1 MGVRRG
7 RPTTINIHI
16 IWYDYTRITDI
27 VILSSVKKHPAHGGN
42 VKKPDPEVAEILKR
56 SPEQLADYFKTV
68 AHPARVKILST
79 LLEGERGLGELVE
92 GVGLSKNAVVNHL
105 AILTESRLVER
116 VSRGEYRLTVDGRDV
131 ITSAAMVY
139 MESAVR
145 ERRQREMVNRAYTE
159 GWRRATLSV
168 KTVSKPAAYER
179 SWFSYQ
185 GSVTGVLKSRGVDV
199 DLVDVLAVSG
209 YGWVT
214 NAMRRRLCP
223 SAPSAFH
230 WDVWQMI
237 YEATTDLGYVVEPFV
252 IRDGFVLDEDRR
264 PTPESVVNAK
274 KQFDAVRKEVDAD
287 RPAVLWGL
295 VIPEYGIVNGIRGED
310 YLVSTY
316 RSLTG
321 QPDDPVHYTGLT
333 APGGLIALRFTEPV
347 EKDPAAVAA
356 DALRRGYRLATGDVP
371 KVPEYAMGLEAYD
384 VLAAN
389 LTAEPHDEN
398 SYHGYNYTIACLQE
412 SKGAVAGYLRRID
425 HVLEPDLSGVAEQY
439 DKAYGLT
446 RECHEMFPYA
456 FRGEL
461 DRAKCERSAEL
472 LAEAKKAETE
482 ALGELGRALDRL

>member
-1 MGVRRG
+1 MKK
-7 RPTTINIHI
+7 
-16 IWYDYTRITDI
+16 TDT
-27 VILSSVKKHPAHGGN
+27 
-42 VKKPDPEVAEILKR
+42 EISELLRR
-56 SPEQLADYFKTV
+56 SPEQLADYYKTV
-68 AHPARVKILST
+68 AHSARVKILSM

-92 GVGLSKNAVVNHL
+92 GAGLSKNAVVNHL
-105 AILTESRLVER
+105 AILAESRLVER
-116 VSRGEYRLTVDGRDV
+116 IGRGEYRLTVDGRDV

-159 GWRRATLSV
+159 GWRRATMSV
-168 KTVSKPAAYER
+168 KTVSKPAIYER

-185 GSVTGVLKSRGVDV
+185 GAVTGVLKSRGVDV
-199 DLVDVLAVSG
+199 DIVDVLAVSG

-237 YEATTDLGYVVEPFV
+237 YEATTSLGYTVEPFV
-252 IRDGFVLDEDRR
+252 IRDGFVLDEERR

-287 RPAVLWGL
+287 RPVVLWGL

-316 RSLTG
+316 RSLMG
-321 QPDDPVHYTGLT
+321 QPDDPVHYTGLM
-333 APGGLIALRFTEPV
+333 APGGLIALRFTEQV
-347 EKDPAAVAA
+347 EKDPTVVAA

-371 KVPEYAMGLEAYD
+371 KIPEYAIGLEAYD

-389 LTAEPHDEN
+389 LTSEPHDEN
-398 SYHGYNYTIACLQE
+398 SYHGYNYTVACLQE
-412 SKGAVAGYLRRID
+412 SKWAMTGYMRRAD

-439 DKAYGLT
+439 ARVHGLT

-461 DRAKCERSAEL
+461 DRAKCGRSAEL

-482 ALGELGRALDRL
+482 ALRELSRALDRL